1 MRFRL
6 WTHRMILAGSIVTV
20 VVEGIIILNLARL
33 NATQFHA
40 RSLKNSLFATTQ
52 IQDSLFRLKR
62 EARTKAAL
70 YEQLIEASMLSEGM
84 VVHRDQRGR
93 ERGVCDSLLFSSLR
107 FRSLQ
112 NLGMEK
118 EANAAW
124 DAIDASRN
132 AGHWWRHPYC
142 RDRSLSR
149 DMLMGVMM
157 SLQTA
162 PTHGREALVELLT
175 EIDQRGGSFSDGPFF
190 VSYLSPGPAGLLR
203 HLAATKKIPFS
214 EWPWV
219 LKQSFSSIE
228 FDALFL
234 QPGYQ
239 SHLAALGIW
248 LEFEMSRD
256 QGGFN
261 PRSALGQVER
271 LWTGASPD
279 RETTIDRERLVWV
292 TSLLVEQN
300 PNNLFFD
307 YLHALVA
314 GEFNDEKRVALLTD
328 LLNMQQFPAD
338 RLPKDCDRSAD
349 YIWQRRAEE
358 YVPESSKCNETYSGV
373 DFLWMAG
380 LLVKEP

>member
-6 WTHRMILAGSIVTV
+6 WTHRMILAGSIVTMV
-20 VVEGIIILNLARL
+20 IEGIVILNLARL
-33 NATQFHA
+33 NETQFHA
-40 RSLKNSLFATTQ
+40 RSLKTTLSGNTQVQESLY
-52 IQDSLFRLKR
+52 RLKR
-62 EARTKAAL
+62 EMRTKAAL
-70 YEQLIEASMLSEGM
+70 YEKLIQESMLSEGM

-93 ERGVCDSLLFSSLR
+93 ERGLCDSLLFSSLR
-107 FRSLQ
+107 FRALQ

-118 EANAAW
+118 EANEAW
-124 DAIDASRN
+124 NGINQSRH
-132 AGHWWRHPYC
+132 GGLWWRHPFC

-149 DMLMGVMM
+149 DMLMGVMI

-162 PTHGREALVELLT
+162 PTHGREALTELLA

-203 HLAATKKIPFS
+203 HLALSKKIPFS

-248 LEFEMSRD
+248 LEYEMSQD
-256 QGGFN
+256 SGGFN

-271 LWTGASPD
+271 LWTGATSD
-279 RETTIDRERLVWV
+279 VETTIDRERLLWV

-300 PNNLFFD
+300 PHNLFFD

-314 GEFNDEKRVALLTD
+314 NEFNDAKRAVLIND

-338 RLPKDCDRSAD
+338 RLPRDCDRSAD
-349 YIWQRRAEE
+349 YIWQRREEE
-358 YVPESSKCNETYSGV
+358 YLPESATCSETYSGV

-380 LLVKEP
+380 LLIRK